1 MYRGN
6 IEKAYRI
13 CVDAIHDISKKK
25 YIFNSSDTLT
35 RQLYLL
41 TKDKDIIIDINKT
54 STTTDLFEMFQ
65 NKRRLFQFYLQ
76 MNDSKNATE
85 LQKELET
92 IIRLLGKKLDKIYV
106 GMYYKDMAK
115 YYFLTKEYDLSKS
128 YFKRAM
134 SLFNSFKFEGQKKML
149 LLDNEQYRYE
159 IIDT

>member
-1 MYRGN
+1 M
-6 IEKAYRI
+6 
-13 CVDAIHDISKKK
+13 
-25 YIFNSSDTLT
+25 
-35 RQLYLL
+35 

>member
-1 MYRGN
+1 
-6 IEKAYRI
+6 
-13 CVDAIHDISKKK
+13 
-25 YIFNSSDTLT
+25 
-35 RQLYLL
+35 
-41 TKDKDIIIDINKT
+41 
-54 STTTDLFEMFQ
+54 MFQ